1 MELAKVGE
9 FGLIDLLNRRMIFSP
24 EGVIAGI
31 GDDAAVLKPSGGQWQ
46 LFATDMLIEGV
57 HFRLDWSGYYAVG
70 YKALAVNISDIAAMG
85 GQPTHAVISIGIPEG
100 AQVEDITELYRGLKD
115 IAEKYQVNLVGGDT
129 VKSPERVVINIA
141 LLGEVPEGKAIYRS
155 GAKPGDIIYTTG
167 YLGTSAAGLHLLQH
181 FQPPFTDSQQ
191 QIIKAHI
198 LPEPCVKAGVLLS
211 QLEGV
216 TALDDNSDGLAA
228 ELREICRASSVG
240 CLVWERTLPIASDV
254 QKMSMDLGLSSLDW
268 VLNGGEDYELLFTV
282 QPEKQA
288 LVEDTLRQAGIQCT
302 AIGIITSTINEIKL
316 EYLNGNKE
324 LLTATGYNHF
334 K

>member
-24 EGVIAGI
+24 QGVIAGI
-31 GDDAAVLKPSGGQWQ
+31 GDDAAVLKSSVGQWQ

-100 AQVEDITELYRGLKD
+100 TQVEDITELYRGLKA

-129 VKSPERVVINIA
+129 VKSPERLVINIA
-141 LLGEVPEGKAIYRS
+141 LLGEVAEGKAIYRS

-167 YLGTSAAGLHLLQH
+167 HLGTSAAGLHLLQH
-181 FQPPFTDSQQ
+181 FRAPFTDSQQ
-191 QIIKAHI
+191 QIMKAHI
-198 LPEPCVKAGVLLS
+198 LPEPCVKAGILLS
-211 QLEGV
+211 KLEGV

-228 ELREICRASSVG
+228 ELREICKASSVG
-240 CLVWERTLPIASDV
+240 CLIWERALPIALEV
-254 QKMSMDLGLSSLDW
+254 QQMAEEVGVSSLDW
-268 VLNGGEDYELLFTV
+268 LLNGGEDYQLIFTV
-282 QPEKQA
+282 QPEKQD
-288 LVEDTLRQAGIQCT
+288 LVEVTLRQAGVQCT
-302 AIGIITSTINEIKL
+302 AIGIITSSLNEISL
-316 EYLNGNKE
+316 EYIDGHQE
-324 LLTATGYNHF
+324 LLTAAGYNHF